1 MEVVAAAGI
10 AMLAYGQIR
19 QGFEQ
24 SEILKS
30 QAREMDRQAGL
41 VRRQAEV
48 ERQQAG
54 MAMEEAGAEKRKGEI
69 LIEQQR
75 EKAQKI
81 LGEHIARIARGGA
94 AFAGSPLEF
103 LGSEAAEAEHE
114 RELIGYESA
123 LREWTHK
130 REGAIRLD
138 QAKLL
143 EAEAPMYN
151 VQAQIYRKSAKSAKI
166 GGLLRGFG
174 TAAVGGYGLMSP
186 ASAASAGNISWGGYA
201 PGDPTFGG
209 GTPY

>member
-81 LGEHIARIARGGA
+81 LGEHIGIL
-94 AFAGSPLEF
+94 FFDIYLTI
-103 LGSEAAEAEHE
+103 L
-114 RELIGYESA
+114 
-123 LREWTHK
+123 
-130 REGAIRLD
+130 
-138 QAKLL
+138 
-143 EAEAPMYN
+143 MY
-151 VQAQIYRKSAKSAKI
+151 
-166 GGLLRGFG
+166 
-174 TAAVGGYGLMSP
+174 
-186 ASAASAGNISWGGYA
+186 
-201 PGDPTFGG
+201 
-209 GTPY
+209 